1 MRTGSYDK
9 CGTTFQDISV
19 PFAPQ
24 VGYKE
29 TTLPCFD
36 LQSFFNVISA
46 SFQREDGV
54 KMVVSSFKCP
64 FWERDEDK
72 KGEAEL
78 LKNLEFSYR
87 KKCAWKAI
95 FQSQELHSIQQFFQS
110 YRIYR
115 YISFTVTFCRLQT
128 PPNYQAV
135 FPTINEGVVK
145 YLKQSTVIPSNT
157 ACRGAHTSAY
167 FSMGVRANFVSYM
180 KLKDYYLLGPRKQHS
195 SLLPSELGH
204 YSK

>member
-1 MRTGSYDK
+1 MSTGSYNE

-24 VGYKE
+24 VGHKE

-36 LQSFFNVISA
+36 LQFFFNVTSV
-46 SFQREDGV
+46 SLQREDGV

-64 FWERDEDK
+64 FWEGDEEE

-115 YISFTVTFCRLQT
+115 YISLTVTFCRLQT

-145 YLKQSTVIPSNT
+145 YLKQSTGIPSNT
-157 ACRGAHTSAY
+157 ACRGAQHICIFQHRGKSVFCFLYKTK
-167 FSMGVRANFVSYM
+167 R
-180 KLKDYYLLGPRKQHS
+180 LLSFRTKETTF
-195 SLLPSELGH
+195 LLTPFWARSVQ
-204 YSK
+204 